1 MRYFITFACYGSH
14 LHGDDKGSV
23 DRSHNAPGNR
33 LLEANPDR
41 VEVMKQQMEQAP
53 YLLDS
58 VRRAIVLT
66 TLHEVCRHRHWILWA
81 AHVRT
86 NHIHAIIEAAVPPE
100 TVMNTLKS
108 YASRSLNRLKIGPP
122 DRKRWAR
129 HGSTRWL
136 WKDDDVQE
144 AIRYVVY
151 GQGDPMEVYLAE
163 ALQ

>member
-1 MRYFITFACYGSH
+1 
-14 LHGDDKGSV
+14 
-23 DRSHNAPGNR
+23 
-33 LLEANPDR
+33 
-41 VEVMKQQMEQAP
+41 MEQAA

-108 YASRSLNRLKIGPP
+108 YASRSLNRLKIDPP

-144 AIRYVVY
+144 TIRYVVY

>member
-66 TLHEVCRHRHWILWA
+66 TLHEVCRHRHWILRA

-108 YASRSLNRLKIGPP
+108 YASRSLNRLKIDPP

-144 AIRYVVY
+144 TIRYVVY